1 MAWLDLS
8 KQNLHVK
15 CKPFSYTLL
24 RFSFQQFNRL
34 DSLSRL
40 DRSPYPEMR
49 NHTPVV
55 SFILLGLTED
65 SQMQILV
72 FIFLLIISMLSI
84 IGNLITI
91 TLILVDS
98 HLKMVMYFFLQ
109 NFSFLKYSLTSAC
122 TPRFLSS
129 ISTGDRSIMY
139 NACVAQLFLTYM
151 FGITEQLQFQC
162 M

>member
-1 MAWLDLS
+1 
-8 KQNLHVK
+8 
-15 CKPFSYTLL
+15 
-24 RFSFQQFNRL
+24 
-34 DSLSRL
+34 
-40 DRSPYPEMR
+40 MR
-49 NHTPVV
+49 NPTSVV